1 MTENREI
8 KEWNI
13 HLQKKCQNLQIAK
26 WAMTHPI
33 RPLRS
38 VGGQTKSGLK
48 HIYHRN
54 IKKYKT
60 TNVVKLLKNG
70 YELSGFFMKQ
80 LITNCIFK
88 VLG

>member
-1 MTENREI
+1 M
-8 KEWNI
+8 
-13 HLQKKCQNLQIAK
+13 QIAK

-70 YELSGFFMKQ
+70 YELSVFLYETIDNK
-80 LITNCIFK
+80 LHI
-88 VLG
+88 

>member
-1 MTENREI
+1 MVSYHKIYSMNLKNNVCINLTENREI
-8 KEWNI
+8 KDWNI

-70 YELSGFFMKQ
+70 Y
-80 LITNCIFK
+80 
-88 VLG
+88 